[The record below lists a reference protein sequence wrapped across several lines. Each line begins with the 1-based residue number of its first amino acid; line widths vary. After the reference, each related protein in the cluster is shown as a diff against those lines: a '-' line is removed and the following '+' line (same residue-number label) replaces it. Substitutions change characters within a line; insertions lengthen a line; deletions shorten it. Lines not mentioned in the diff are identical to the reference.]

1 MFYYL
6 YTFTSREIMDDFNLL
21 LRCIDFVLHEAP
33 EKDLVWIVNR
43 VSFMFEMA
51 KEMAE

>member
-1 MFYYL
+1 MEDL
-6 YTFTSREIMDDFNLL
+6 NLL
-21 LRCIDFVLHEAP
+21 FRCIDIVLREAP